1 MGGNDYFCSRNFKQ
15 ANNKINMNSVL
26 EGRPALKK
34 EVEKIDDARWVW
46 YNIPKT
52 IIIYNIVK
60 E

>member
-1 MGGNDYFCSRNFKQ
+1 MIGRKNSR
-15 ANNKINMNSVL
+15 KIERKSK
-26 EGRPALKK
+26 EK

>member
-1 MGGNDYFCSRNFKQ
+1 MPDGLKSRKNEKKGPIGRK
-15 ANNKINMNSVL
+15 NSRKIERKSK
-26 EGRPALKK
+26 EK